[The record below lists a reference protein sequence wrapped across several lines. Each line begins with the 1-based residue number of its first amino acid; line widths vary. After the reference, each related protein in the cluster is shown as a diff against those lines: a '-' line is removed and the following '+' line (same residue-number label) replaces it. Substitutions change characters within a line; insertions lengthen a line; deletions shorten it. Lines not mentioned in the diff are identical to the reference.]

1 MSAPSGNDNAV
12 GNKGGGRKTVYNKSY
27 VKIAGELCRLGA
39 TDKDIANAFC
49 VCETTINAWK
59 NKYIE
64 FNEALKKSKSHFDA
78 RIERSL
84 AERALGYSHMEDKI
98 FNNSGEALIVSTMK
112 HYPPDTTACIFWL
125 KNRMRSEWCDKPEET
140 SGGVESL
147 AEALSKLADKLPN

>member
-1 MSAPSGNDNAV
+1 VAKSTSV
-12 GNKGGGRKTVYNKSY
+12 GDTKKGGRPSSY
-27 VKIAGELCRLGA
+27 KPEYCIQAKKLCDLGA
-39 TDKDIANAFC
+39 IDKQLADFFE
-49 VCETTINAWK
+49 VSTQTLNAWK
-59 NKYIE
+59 EKHPE
-64 FNEALKKSKSHFDA
+64 FLASLKDSKAHFDA